1 MKITVLRKMQY
12 EDTFIY
18 IMQFEY
24 VFQYLFVWKNE
35 IYQEHVFL
43 TPRIWQ
49 RFLWKIGLIKTP
61 FTEEMMEKAEEAVLS
76 GAMKSIDTMK
86 NSQNVD
92 VTIHYSTKEKPLAY
106 A

>member
-12 EDTFIY
+12 EGTFIY

-35 IYQEHVFL
+35 IYQEHIFL
-43 TPRIWQ
+43 KPRIW
-49 RFLWKIGLIKTP
+49 RKFLWRIGWIVTP
-61 FTEEMMEKAEEAVLS
+61 FTKDMLDQAEEVILS
-76 GAMKSIDTMK
+76 GAMKSIDTM
-86 NSQNVD
+86 NSSQDNVAKPKESK
-92 VTIHYSTKEKPLAY
+92 TIRLAN